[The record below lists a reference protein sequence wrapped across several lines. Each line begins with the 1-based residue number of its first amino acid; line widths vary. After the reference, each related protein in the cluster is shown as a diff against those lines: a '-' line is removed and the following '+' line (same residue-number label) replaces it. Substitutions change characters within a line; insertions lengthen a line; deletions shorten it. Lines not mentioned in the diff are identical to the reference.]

1 MYTLNITKAVKKI
14 SVNEFRDFIFENYHK
29 RIGFP
34 KENNYYSIKRSK
46 EKSFAV
52 AWEQIH
58 RKIILIMLNDT
69 INHL

>member
-1 MYTLNITKAVKKI
+1 MHTLNITKAIKKI
-14 SVNEFRDFIFENYHK
+14 SVNEFRDFIFENYLK
-29 RIGFP
+29 RICFP

-46 EKSFAV
+46 EKSFVV
-52 AWEQIH
+52 ACEQIH

>member
-52 AWEQIH
+52 AWNKFIE
-58 RKIILIMLNDT
+58 KLSS
-69 INHL
+69 